1 MGKAIGWTGYSR
13 NVKFNLDVDAVG
25 FLCQGLGWE
34 TDTRSGHNACVS
46 RDIQDPRYCLLED

>member
-1 MGKAIGWTGYSR
+1 MVCVWNHKMGKAIGWTGYSR

-34 TDTRSGHNACVS
+34 TDTRGDYNSC
-46 RDIQDPRYCLLED
+46 